1 MMRIK
6 NECDRAMRR
15 FIDVMNKRGWSAN
28 TVRAYERG
36 VMFFLRWLVSDTK
49 IESLAEVTSETIAL
63 WREELGRWKIS
74 EATRE
79 LRFAAVKT
87 FFRLMSE
94 ANVIDD
100 DVAAR
105 VAFPQRS
112 SERVD
117 ARPVL
122 SFEEIEMAIASMGG
136 KSAIALRDRAILK
149 VLVYAG
155 IRNSELRGLTIEDAD
170 FADRTLLVRNGKG
183 KKMRIVPMGRA
194 AAALEWYVQ
203 EARPKLA
210 GLLANGALFL
220 SRERRPLARK
230 TLEGI
235 VQRRLGVSPHRL
247 RHACATSMTREGVSA
262 AKVQAVLGHASSETT
277 KIYVH

>member
-1 MMRIK
+1 MRIK
-6 NECDRAMRR
+6 NELDRAARLFTQAML
-15 FIDVMNKRGWSAN
+15 KRGWSPN

-36 VMFFLRWLVSDTK
+36 LMFFNRWLVSDTT
-49 IESLAEVTSETIAL
+49 IESLNEITSETVVA
-63 WREELGRWKIS
+63 WREELSRWKIS

-94 ANVIDD
+94 AGAIDN

-105 VAFPQRS
+105 VSFPQRS
-112 SERVD
+112 IDRVD

-122 SFEEIEMAIASMGG
+122 SLDEIELAIASIGG

-149 VLVYAG
+149 VLVYTG
-155 IRNSELRGLTIEDAD
+155 VRNSELRALTIDDAD

-183 KKMRIVPMGRA
+183 SKMRIVPMGRA
-194 AAALEWYVQ
+194 AAALEWYVR

-220 SRERRPLARK
+220 SREHRPLARK

>member
-1 MMRIK
+1 MRIK
-6 NECDRAMRR
+6 DECDRAMRT
-15 FIDVMNKRGWSAN
+15 FIELMRDRRWSEH

-36 VMFFLRWLVSDTK
+36 VMFFMRWIVSDTN
-49 IESLAEVTSETIAL
+49 IDLVSEITSETIVA
-63 WREELGRWKIS
+63 WREELTRWKIS
-74 EATRE
+74 ESTRD

-94 ANVIDD
+94 AGEIDD

-105 VAFPQRS
+105 VAFTQ
-112 SERVD
+112 RVD
-117 ARPVL
+117 HRIGDRPVL
-122 SFEEIEMAIASMGG
+122 SSEEIELAIASIDG
-136 KSAIALRDRAILK
+136 KSSIALRDRAIVK
-149 VLVYAG
+149 VLVYTG
-155 IRNSELRGLTIEDAD
+155 IRNSELRALSIDDAD

-183 KKMRIVPMGRA
+183 SKMRIVPMGRA
-194 AAALEWYVQ
+194 AAALEWYVR

-210 GLLANGALFL
+210 GLFANGALFL

-247 RHACATSMTREGVSA
+247 RHACATSMTREGAPA